1 MLMELRKEAISLI
14 ESLPDDR
21 LVLAVQ
27 KLREYNKTEIYE
39 DEESAKIAKWQ
50 ANPDKY
56 EDDINEW
63 VNGIVKAYRKERR
76 AKAQCAS

>member
-1 MLMELRKEAISLI
+1 MMELRKEAISLI

-27 KLREYNKTEIYE
+27 KLREYNKAEIYE

-50 ANPDKY
+50 ADPDKCKLRP
-56 EDDINEW
+56 D
-63 VNGIVKAYRKERR
+63 K
-76 AKAQCAS
+76 S

>member
-1 MLMELRKEAISLI
+1 MIELRKEAISLI

-27 KLREYNKTEIYE
+27 KLREYNKPELYE

-50 ANPDKY
+50 ADPDKY

-63 VNGIVKAYRKERR
+63 VNGLVKAVRRKNRE
-76 AKAQCAS
+76 CVS

>member
-1 MLMELRKEAISLI
+1 MMALRKEAISLI

-39 DEESAKIAKWQ
+39 DEESTKIAKWQ
-50 ANPDKY
+50 ADPDKY

-63 VNGIVKAYRKERR
+63 INGVVKAYRKERR
-76 AKAQCAS
+76 ANAQCV